1 MSLCVVKEIDMKGI
15 CIYCK
20 SPKHANSI
28 RLFLVMLLVVVLNG
42 CTLFKINFTP
52 SLGPLKEKTVS
63 GEGGDKVLL
72 IDIKGVISNKKEV
85 SALGVE
91 INVGLVDRVR
101 EILKKAE
108 KDNDV
113 KALILRINT
122 PGGTVT
128 SSDIIYHEIKAFKER
143 KKIKVYAVVMDLA
156 ASGGYY
162 VAQAADRII
171 VHPTSLTGSIGVIA
185 MKMNLSGLLDKVGVD
200 FEVVKS
206 GDHKDFLSPFRALT
220 KDERLIFQETIDNLH
235 QRFVSTI
242 EDNRT
247 QLSRDEIKKLADGR
261 IYTSQQA
268 LEAKLIDQIAYMD
281 EAEEFI
287 KKDLGLDAMRLVVYH
302 RSGQYKSNIYSSAPV
317 PPAVN
322 FNLVNLNFIP
332 ETPGPNFMYLW
343 MP

>member
-1 MSLCVVKEIDMKGI
+1 MNRVRCRCE
-15 CIYCK
+15 
-20 SPKHANSI
+20 SPSHVNKV
-28 RLFLVMLLVVVLNG
+28 RLLLLMILLVAFSG
-42 CTLFKINFTP
+42 CTLFKINVTP

-63 GEGGDKVLL
+63 GKGDDKVLL
-72 IDIKGVISNKKEV
+72 VDIKGMISNRKKV
-85 SALGVE
+85 SAFGVE
-91 INVGLVDRVR
+91 TGVGLVDRVR
-101 EILKKAE
+101 ETLKKAE
-108 KDNDV
+108 NDDNV

-128 SSDIIYHEIKAFKER
+128 SSDIIYHEIKTFKER

-185 MKMNLSGLLDKVGVD
+185 LKVNLSGLMEKVGVD

-206 GDHKDFLSPFRALT
+206 GAHKDFLSPFRSLT
-220 KDERLIFQETIDNLH
+220 KEERLIFQETIDTLH

-242 EDNRT
+242 EKNRK
-247 QLSRDEIKKLADGR
+247 QLNRDEIEKLADGR

-268 LEAKLIDQIAYMD
+268 LDAKLIDQIAYMD
-281 EAEEFI
+281 EAENFI
-287 KKDLGLDAMRLVVYH
+287 KKDLGLGEMRLVIYH
-302 RSGQYKSNIYSSAPV
+302 RAGQYKSNIYSSPPV
-317 PPAVN
+317 PPSIN
-322 FNLVNLNFIP
+322 FNFVNLNFFP
-332 ETPGPNFMYLW
+332 ESPGPNFMYLW

>member
-1 MSLCVVKEIDMKGI
+1 MKWINCRYELSKYRGKVSLLLLM
-15 CIYCK
+15 
-20 SPKHANSI
+20 
-28 RLFLVMLLVVVLNG
+28 LMLVLSSG
-42 CTLFKINFTP
+42 CTLFKINVTP

-63 GEGGDKVLL
+63 GEGDDKVLMV
-72 IDIKGVISNKKEV
+72 DIKGVISNRKRT
-85 SALGVE
+85 SPLGVE
-91 INVGLVDRVR
+91 TSVGLVDQVR
-101 EILKKAE
+101 ETLKKAE
-108 KDNDV
+108 KDEDV

-143 KKIKVYAVVMDLA
+143 KRIKVYAIVMDLA

-185 MKMNLSGLLDKVGVD
+185 LKMNLSGLMDKVGVN

-206 GDHKDFLSPFRALT
+206 GAHKDFMSPFRALT
-220 KDERLIFQETIDNLH
+220 KDERLIFQKNIDILH
-235 QRFVSTI
+235 QRFVSI
-242 EDNRT
+242 IADNRK
-247 QLSRDEIKKLADGR
+247 QLNKAEVEKLADGR
-261 IYTSQQA
+261 VYTSQQA
-268 LEAKLIDQIAYMD
+268 LDARLIDQISYMD

-287 KKDLGLDAMRLVVYH
+287 KNELELDKMRLVIYH
-302 RSGQYKSNIYSSAPV
+302 RAGQYKSNIYSSSPV
-317 PPAVN
+317 PPAIN
-322 FNLVNLNFIP
+322 FNFVNLNFIP

>member
-1 MSLCVVKEIDMKGI
+1 MNRVRYRCESPS
-15 CIYCK
+15 CINK
-20 SPKHANSI
+20 A
-28 RLFLVMLLVVVLNG
+28 RLLLLMILLVVFSG
-42 CTLFKINFTP
+42 CTLFKINVTP

-63 GEGGDKVLL
+63 GKGDDKVLL
-72 IDIKGVISNKKEV
+72 IDIKGMISNKKQV
-85 SALGVE
+85 SAFG
-91 INVGLVDRVR
+91 IQTSVGLVDRVR
-101 EILKKAE
+101 ETLKKAE
-108 KDNDV
+108 DDDDV

-128 SSDIIYHEIKAFKER
+128 SSDIIYHEIKTFKER

-185 MKMNLSGLLDKVGVD
+185 LKVNLSGLMEKVGVD

-206 GDHKDFLSPFRALT
+206 GAHKDFLSPFRSLT
-220 KDERLIFQETIDNLH
+220 KEERLIFQETIDTLH

-242 EDNRT
+242 EKNRK
-247 QLSRDEIKKLADGR
+247 QLNRDEIEKLADGR

-268 LEAKLIDQIAYMD
+268 LDAKLIDQIAYMD
-281 EAEEFI
+281 EAEVFI
-287 KKDLGLDAMRLVVYH
+287 KKDLGLGEMRLVIYH
-302 RSGQYKSNIYSSAPV
+302 RAGQYKSNIYSSPPV
-317 PPAVN
+317 PPSIN
-322 FNLVNLNFIP
+322 FNFVNLNFLP
-332 ETPGPNFMYLW
+332 ESPGPNFMYLW

>member
-1 MSLCVVKEIDMKGI
+1 MNWTC
-15 CIYCK
+15 CCK
-20 SPKHANSI
+20 SISQGCKS
-28 RLFLVMLLVVVLNG
+28 RLLLLILSLLVFSG
-42 CTLFKINFTP
+42 CTLFKINVTP

-63 GEGGDKVLL
+63 GKGEDKVLL
-72 IDIKGVISNKKEV
+72 VDIKGMISNKKQV
-85 SALGVE
+85 SPLGVE
-91 INVGLVDRVR
+91 TNVGLVDQVR
-101 EILKKAE
+101 ETLKKAE
-108 KDNDV
+108 SDDDV
-113 KALILRINT
+113 RALILRINT

-143 KKIKVYAVVMDLA
+143 KNVKVYAMVMDLA

-185 MKMNLSGLLDKVGVD
+185 LKADLSGLMDKVGVD

-206 GDHKDFLSPFRALT
+206 GAHKDFLSPFRSLT
-220 KDERLIFQETIDNLH
+220 KDERLIFQNTIDTLH

-242 EDNRT
+242 EDNRK
-247 QLSRDEIKKLADGR
+247 QLNRDEIKKLADGR

-268 LEAKLIDQIAYMD
+268 LDAKLVDQIAYMD
-281 EAEEFI
+281 EAENFI
-287 KKDLGLDAMRLVVYH
+287 KSDLGLEKMRLVIYH
-302 RSGQYKSNIYSSAPV
+302 RAGQYKSNIYSSSPV
-317 PPAVN
+317 PPSIN
-322 FNLVNLNFIP
+322 FNFLNLNFLP

>member
-1 MSLCVVKEIDMKGI
+1 MKWI
-15 CIYCK
+15 HFCFE
-20 SPKHANSI
+20 SPKHASKA
-28 RLFLVMLLVVVLNG
+28 RLLLLMLLFVIFNG
-42 CTLFKINFTP
+42 CTLFKINVIP

-72 IDIKGVISNKKEV
+72 VDIKGVISNKKQV

-91 INVGLVDRVR
+91 MNTGLVDQVR
-101 EILKKAE
+101 ETLKKAE
-108 KDNDV
+108 KDDDI

-128 SSDIIYHEIKAFKER
+128 SSDIIYHEIKTFKER
-143 KKIKVYAVVMDLA
+143 KKVKVYAVVMDLA

-185 MKMNLSGLLDKVGVD
+185 LKMNLSGLMDKVGVD

-220 KDERLIFQETIDNLH
+220 KDERLIFQETIDSLH
-235 QRFVSTI
+235 QRFIATI
-242 EDNRT
+242 EENRK
-247 QLSRDEIKKLADGR
+247 QLSRDQIKKLADGR

-268 LEAKLIDQIAYMD
+268 LDAKLIDQIA
-281 EAEEFI
+281 
-287 KKDLGLDAMRLVVYH
+287 
-302 RSGQYKSNIYSSAPV
+302 
-317 PPAVN
+317 
-322 FNLVNLNFIP
+322 
-332 ETPGPNFMYLW
+332 
-343 MP
+343 

>member
-1 MSLCVVKEIDMKGI
+1 MNLCAVREIDMKWI
-15 CIYCK
+15 RLCCE
-20 SPKHANSI
+20 SRKHANKV
-28 RLFLVMLLVVVLNG
+28 RFLLVIFLFMIFNG
-42 CTLFKINFTP
+42 CTLFKINITP

-63 GEGGDKVLL
+63 GEGGAKVLL
-72 IDIKGVISNKKEV
+72 IDIKGTISNKKKV

-91 INVGLVDRVR
+91 MDVGLVDRVR
-101 EILKKAE
+101 ETLKKAE

-128 SSDIIYHEIKAFKER
+128 SSDIIYHEIKTFKER

-185 MKMNLSGLLDKVGVD
+185 LKMNLSGLMDKVGVD

-206 GDHKDFLSPFRALT
+206 GDHKDFLSPFRPLT
-220 KDERLIFQETIDNLH
+220 KDERRIFQETIDNLH

-242 EDNRT
+242 EENRK
-247 QLSRDEIKKLADGR
+247 QLNRDQIKKLADGR

-268 LEAKLIDQIAYMD
+268 LDAKLIDQIAYMD

-287 KKDLGLDAMRLVVYH
+287 KKDLGLDEMRLVIYH
-302 RSGQYKSNIYSSAPV
+302 RAGQYKSNIYSSPPV
-317 PPAVN
+317 PPSIN
-322 FNLVNLNFIP
+322 FNFVNLNFIP